1 MPLFDRIAA
10 YLMSQTELVDVQSA
24 GAPAA
29 GQVLTA
35 SGPTAAF
42 WNLPAGGVNPFI
54 ANVKA
59 TASTGMSSMT
69 DVLLTDMFLAP
80 GAGNFLLWFSCDV
93 SNSNGAQSSIFSV
106 YVNGVQVVGSERTR
120 RASAASSQTALAM
133 SIYVPGVLGG
143 QVVDIRWRVT
153 NNSGTVTNRELTLM
167 RTA

>member
-10 YLMSQTELVDVQSA
+10 FLMSQTTLVDVQSA
-24 GAPAA
+24 GAPSA

-35 SGPTAAF
+35 AGPDSAF

-59 TASTGMSSMT
+59 TAGASTSSMT
-69 DVLLTDMFLAP
+69 DVLLTDMSLSP
-80 GAGNFLLWFSCDV
+80 GAGNFLLWFSANV
-93 SNSNGAQSSIFSV
+93 SNSNSAQSSIFSV

-120 RASAASSQTALAM
+120 RAVATNAQTAIAM

-143 QVVDIRWRVT
+143 QLVEIHWRVT
-153 NNSGTVTNRELTLM
+153 NSSGTVTNREMTLM
-167 RTA
+167 RVA

>member
-10 YLMSQTELVDVQSA
+10 FLMSQTELIDVQSA

-59 TASTGMSSMT
+59 TASTSMSSMT
-69 DVLLTDMFLAP
+69 DVLLTSMFLAP
-80 GAGNFLLWFSCDV
+80 GAGNFMLWFSCDV
-93 SNSNGAQSSIFSV
+93 SNSVGSQSSIFSV
-106 YVNGVQVVGSERTR
+106 YVNGVQVVGSERSR
-120 RASAASSQTALAM
+120 RAAAANSPTALAM

-153 NNSGTVTNRELTLM
+153 NNSGTVFNRELTLM